1 MPKFTVSA
9 PITIGQTAY
18 SALDMVR
25 YVVDTDRRYNDSAEA
40 ARAGIRTVRAFEAGD
55 SVDLQESDL
64 RLLAEVVNR
73 PQRGW
78 GAFKGS
84 QMVPQRDAQGGVR
97 MAAQEV
103 RALVPAREFLP
114 LVDPI
119 VDAAARLPPLGKP
132 AA

>member
-1 MPKFTVSA
+1 
-9 PITIGQTAY
+9 
-18 SALDMVR
+18 
-25 YVVDTDRRYNDSAEA
+25 
-40 ARAGIRTVRAFEAGD
+40 
-55 SVDLQESDL
+55 
-64 RLLAEVVNR
+64 
-73 PQRGW
+73 
-78 GAFKGS
+78 
-84 QMVPQRDAQGGVR
+84 MVPQRDAQGGVR